1 MDLVNFSVTN
11 FRSITSAY
19 KIPISEMTV
28 LIGKNNEGK
37 SNMLHGL
44 STAMF
49 ILRRHADGGISSFYP
64 RRIFDWERDFP
75 VSLQRRNTKLESIFR
90 LEFNLNDS
98 EIAEFK
104 KEIKSNLNGT
114 LPIEIKIGQNHRPKI
129 SVIKKGKGSKTLNS
143 KSEII
148 AKYIS
153 KRISF
158 NYIPAIRT
166 DRESTKVVNEML
178 SDELAQLEKD
188 PKYNKALETIQ
199 KLQQPLL
206 DGISEKIK
214 ESLVEFIP
222 QIKNVE
228 IEISEDRRRYA
239 LRQQLEIYINDGNKT
254 KLEYKGDGVKSLAA
268 LGLLKNKSIAPGMAS
283 ITAIEE
289 PESHLH
295 PGAIHILRD
304 TIYDLADVNQVI
316 ISTHNPLFVDRMK
329 IKSNIIVNAGKAI
342 QAKNI
347 KAIRELL
354 GVKSSDNLTNAS
366 YVLVVEGED
375 DVISTKAILQKQS
388 PILAK
393 AIKSNFLIID
403 KIGGAGN
410 LSYKLSLLK
419 NSLCSYHVLL
429 DNDDAGR
436 KGFEKAKT
444 DEHLKVRE
452 VTFVNCIGMP
462 DSEFE
467 DCLNT
472 DIYKEMIKNEYG
484 VTLVGPSFKTNKKWS
499 DKMKATFQI
508 QGKPWS
514 DQIKEEVKLKV
525 ATCVQK
531 NPINALNAG
540 KRNSID
546 ALILNLENMIEGNAA
561 ANT

>member
-1 MDLVNFSVTN
+1 MDIVKFSVTN

-19 KIPISEMTV
+19 KIPIAKMTV

-37 SNMLHGL
+37 SNMLHAL
-44 STAMF
+44 NIAMF
-49 ILRRHADGGISSFYP
+49 VLRRHAERGISPFFP
-64 RRIFDWERDFP
+64 RRIYDWERDFP
-75 VSLQRRNTKLESIFR
+75 ISLQKRKTKLESIFR
-90 LEFNLNDS
+90 LEFSLNKK

-114 LPIEIKIGQNHRPKI
+114 LPIEIKIGSNGKPKI
-129 SVIKKGKGSKTLNS
+129 SVIKKGKGSKTLNI

-148 AKYIS
+148 ASYIS

-158 NYIPAIRT
+158 NYIPAVRT
-166 DRESTKVVNEML
+166 DKESTKVVNEML
-178 SDELAQLEKD
+178 SDELAQLEND
-188 PKYNKALETIQ
+188 PKYNDALKTIQ
-199 KLQQPLL
+199 QLQQPLL
-206 DGISEKIK
+206 DGISKKIK

-268 LGLLKNKSIAPGMAS
+268 LGLLKNKSIKEGMAS

-316 ISTHNPLFVDRMK
+316 LSTHNPLFVDRNK
-329 IKSNIIVNAGKAI
+329 IKSNIIVNSGKAT
-342 QAKNI
+342 QAKS
-347 KAIRELL
+347 IREIRNLL
-354 GVKSSDNLTNAS
+354 GVKASDNLTNAS

-375 DVISTKAILQKQS
+375 DVISTNAILQYYS
-388 PILAK
+388 PKIKK
-393 AIKSNFLIID
+393 ALKSNFLIID

-419 NSLCSYHVLL
+419 NSLCFYHVLL

-436 KGFEKAKT
+436 KAFEKAKT
-444 DEHLKVRE
+444 EDQLKIKD
-452 VTFVNCIGMP
+452 VTLINCRGMV

-467 DCLNT
+467 DCLNV
-472 DIYKEMIKNEYG
+472 DIYKDMIQEEYG
-484 VTLVGPSFKTNKKWS
+484 VLLIGATFKNNKKWS
-499 DKMKATFQI
+499 DKIKATFQK
-508 QGKPWS
+508 QGKPWNDS
-514 DQIKEEVKLKV
+514 IKEEVKFKV
-525 ATCVQK
+525 AKCVEK
-531 NPINALNAG
+531 NPAMALSRG

-546 ALILNLENMIEGNAA
+546 ALISNLEKIIE
-561 ANT
+561 